1 MTLSEVYEAVDLVR
15 DVADKDCN
23 IIFGA
28 KINNESSGETEITV
42 IATGFETYNNQPAQE
57 SVPEFKNNSAD
68 FKAFTAPNTSEDN
81 EPDEQEEEISNEESQ
96 DKVEDIS
103 FNSKKPIVDDDTI
116 PPFLRKL
123 RR

>member
-1 MTLSEVYEAVDLVR
+1 MVR

-42 IATGFETYNNQPAQE
+42 IATGFETYNNPTQE
-57 SVPEFKNNSAD
+57 SLPEFKDNSAD
-68 FKAFTAPNTSEDN
+68 FEAFTQPVEAKENFEDDEEDSYKEDAPSDT
-81 EPDEQEEEISNEESQ
+81 
-96 DKVEDIS
+96 VEDIS
-103 FNSKKPIVDDDTI
+103 INSKKTYVDDDTI

-123 RR
+123 KR